1 MGGAARPVP
10 TLGGVTSTGS
20 SSVSSTIADG
30 TATITLDDGKAN
42 ALRPETLVAVH
53 AALDEAEGAG
63 AVVVLTGRDGVF
75 SAGFDLNIIKAGG
88 EGTASLVRGGMELAQ
103 RLLSFP
109 APVVI
114 ACSGHAMAMGSF
126 LLLSGDYRIGVGD
139 AGHKVCANE
148 VAIGMTMPQAA
159 IELCLQRLTPAG
171 YNRAIL
177 LADVFTGDTAIA
189 AGFLDTTV
197 PAGSL
202 ADAATERAK
211 AFAALDRRA
220 HAESKRRLRAPMLE
234 RLAAAIESDDVHL
247 RSLVTR

>member
-1 MGGAARPVP
+1 M
-10 TLGGVTSTGS
+10 S

-42 ALRPETLVAVH
+42 ALRPETLSAIH
-53 AALDEAEGAG
+53 AALDEAEAAE
-63 AVVVLTGRDGVF
+63 AVVVLTGRDGIF
-75 SAGFDLNIIKAGG
+75 SAGFDLDIIRAGG
-88 EGTASLVRGGMELAQ
+88 EGTASLVRGGMELAL

-109 APVVI
+109 APVVV

-126 LLLSGDYRIGVGD
+126 LLLAGDYRLGVAD
-139 AGHKVCANE
+139 SGHRISANE

-159 IELCLQRLTPAG
+159 IEICLQRLTPAG

-177 LADVFTGDTAIA
+177 LADVFTGDGAVA

-202 ADAATERAK
+202 ADAAAERAA
-211 AFAALDRRA
+211 AFAGLSRRA
-220 HAESKRRLRAPMLE
+220 HTESKLRLRQAMLD
-234 RLAAAIESDDVHL
+234 RLAAAIEADDVYL
-247 RSLVTR
+247 RSLVVR